1 MKILILSDLYPPII
15 GGQERH
21 AQSLSRELSKRGHE
35 VTVCT
40 IGHQGLPEYE
50 EEGGVKIYRVQGFFQ
65 KIPLLFKDPTRRLHP
80 PIRDWLVTNHLRH
93 ILEEGR
99 PDIIHTHGRI
109 LYSALALRKRF
120 DIPIVVTLHSYA
132 LLCPKTNL
140 MRGNTIC
147 DKPFTRDCI
156 ACSKDSYGL
165 PKSLFAYYGTRVGK
179 GRLRLVDKFI
189 AVSSFVKEVHAKHL
203 GLSDKDIVMIHNFC
217 DTDADGQGEKV
228 ENLPEDFVLFVGAL
242 IPGKGV
248 NVLIKA
254 FQSLHTKTKL
264 VLIGGTYPD
273 YHYQSTKNIRVIENA
288 PHHAVMEAMLKCRF
302 AVFPSIWPEP
312 FALVTIEAMSQRKA
326 VIASNIGG
334 LKEAVVDGET
344 GILVSPNNSNKLSDA
359 IFYLLEKPEVASR
372 MGESGY
378 RVFMGNYTPDAI
390 IPKIIEV
397 YEGLLY
403 PAKARRNRS
412 D

>member
-21 AQSLSRELSKRGHE
+21 AQSLSRELSKRSHE

-40 IGHQGLPEYE
+40 IGYQGLSEYE

-65 KIPLLFKDPTRRLHP
+65 KIPLLFKDPTRRWHP
-80 PIRDWLVTNHLRH
+80 PVRDWLVTNHLRH
-93 ILEEGR
+93 ILEEVR
-99 PDIIHTHGRI
+99 PDIIHAHGRI
-109 LYSALALRKRF
+109 LYSALALKRRF

-189 AVSSFVKEVHAKHL
+189 AVSSFVKEVHAKYL

-217 DTDADGQGEKV
+217 DPDTGSQGEKV
-228 ENLPEDFVLFVGAL
+228 ENLPEDFTLFVGAL

-248 NVLIKA
+248 NVLIEA
-254 FQSLHTKTKL
+254 FQKLRTKTKL
-264 VLIGGTYPD
+264 VLIGGTHPD
-273 YHYQSTKNIRVIENA
+273 YRYQSTKNIRVIKNA
-288 PHHAVMEAMLKCRF
+288 PHHAVMEAMSKCRF
-302 AVFPSIWPEP
+302 TIVPSIWPEA

-326 VIASNIGG
+326 IIASNVGG

-344 GILVSPNNSNKLSDA
+344 GILVSHNNSDKLADA
-359 IFYLLEKPEVASR
+359 IFCLLENPEVASR

-378 RVFMGNYTPDAI
+378 RIFIENYIPDAV

-397 YEGLLY
+397 YESLIIG
-403 PAKARRNRS
+403 S
-412 D
+412 